1 MANNLSPE
9 VNWML
14 QLSQP
19 LPECNQGTLGQ
30 SIYPNRIHMRG
41 QLQHIATLSSAH
53 LFTRIETI
61 AHGLTEVIR
70 VKPQTIMLWCG
81 SPTRRSH
88 NVSRLNNAVPQQL
101 TITISAVAKTPFMT
115 LFHSYMYY
123 MPSAILLRGLPR
135 CFRDHSF
142 SFCG

>member
-1 MANNLSPE
+1 
-9 VNWML
+9 
-14 QLSQP
+14 
-19 LPECNQGTLGQ
+19 
-30 SIYPNRIHMRG
+30 MRG

-81 SPTRRSH
+81 SPTRSH
-88 NVSRLNNAVPQQL
+88 NVSRLDNAVP
-101 TITISAVAKTPFMT
+101 AVAKTPFMT
-115 LFHSYMYY
+115 LFYSYMYY